1 MCLKILL
8 ISLFFAR
15 NVLGSD
21 DALLK
26 LDPSSIE
33 SIREMMPE
41 AVIVDKVAYQ
51 NNNEARREIG
61 PRFKENVRIN
71 VDVLIPQ
78 MIKIMQ
84 DQQAEIEKL
93 KVQKRQSGN

>member
-1 MCLKILL
+1 M
-8 ISLFFAR
+8 FFAG
-15 NVLGSD
+15 NVFGSE

-33 SIREMMPE
+33 SIKEMMPE

-51 NNNEARREIG
+51 QNNGARKEIG
-61 PRFKENVRIN
+61 PRFKENYRIN
-71 VDVLIPQ
+71 VDVVIPQ

-93 KVQKRQSGN
+93 KVQKGIRGN

>member
-1 MCLKILL
+1 MCLKILI
-8 ISLFFAR
+8 ISMFLVG
-15 NVLGSD
+15 NVFGSE

-26 LDPSSIE
+26 LDPTTIE

-51 NNNEARREIG
+51 QTNADRREIG

>member
-1 MCLKILL
+1 M
-8 ISLFFAR
+8 FFAG

-26 LDPSSIE
+26 LDPSTVE

-41 AVIVDKVAYQ
+41 AVIVDKIAYQ
-51 NNNEARREIG
+51 QSHPDRREIG